1 MRKILHIVAAVGF
14 SILFNPQL
22 LAQPLNI
29 KNANIV
35 FTGDMPLIEN
45 KLHGDYRRLSSFL
58 NLVRSK
64 QGPSFF
70 LFGGGSIGP
79 SPMSSFDKGSHI
91 IDILNSLEPDAM
103 GVTKR
108 EFSYSEDELS
118 QRAYEAAFPIIGTN
132 LLDPATKENLD
143 GIQRSSI
150 IKKGNVSIGVL
161 SIVNNSVIEEYLLK
175 RLTILPVKEAI
186 ESEAKKLKA
195 NGADAVVLL
204 YSVPTPTVEMLMNE
218 EVIDIA
224 FMTDKAYV
232 QTNNYELIK
241 HPNHFYLK
249 SPGELLLV
257 NLTINS
263 NAKVTTDFSTL
274 FLNNFPIDDDISNQ
288 SDAYM
293 NRLNRLLNIDV
304 ATFDK
309 AVDTRKLSIRTSETV
324 FGNMV
329 TDAIRFYLNTDIAII
344 NSGVIRGDRQYDAN
358 NTWTM
363 RDIVTE
369 LPFRSQ
375 LVIIEATGQQILDIL
390 ENGVSKIVDVKG
402 RFPQVSGM
410 SFVFDRTKPI
420 GSRIN
425 KVTVAGKLLDL
436 DKTYSIGTTN
446 YLANGGDGYEAFISA
461 KKITNGS
468 RVSPMLSQILILHMR
483 KQGGVLPEIEG
494 RIQEVIRD

>member
-29 KNANIV
+29 KKANIV

-186 ESEAKKLKA
+186 ESEAK
-195 NGADAVVLL
+195 N
-204 YSVPTPTVEMLMNE
+204 
-218 EVIDIA
+218 
-224 FMTDKAYV
+224 
-232 QTNNYELIK
+232 
-241 HPNHFYLK
+241 
-249 SPGELLLV
+249 
-257 NLTINS
+257 
-263 NAKVTTDFSTL
+263 
-274 FLNNFPIDDDISNQ
+274 
-288 SDAYM
+288 
-293 NRLNRLLNIDV
+293 
-304 ATFDK
+304 
-309 AVDTRKLSIRTSETV
+309 
-324 FGNMV
+324 
-329 TDAIRFYLNTDIAII
+329 
-344 NSGVIRGDRQYDAN
+344 
-358 NTWTM
+358 
-363 RDIVTE
+363 
-369 LPFRSQ
+369 
-375 LVIIEATGQQILDIL
+375 
-390 ENGVSKIVDVKG
+390 
-402 RFPQVSGM
+402 
-410 SFVFDRTKPI
+410 
-420 GSRIN
+420 
-425 KVTVAGKLLDL
+425 
-436 DKTYSIGTTN
+436 
-446 YLANGGDGYEAFISA
+446 
-461 KKITNGS
+461 
-468 RVSPMLSQILILHMR
+468 
-483 KQGGVLPEIEG
+483 
-494 RIQEVIRD
+494 